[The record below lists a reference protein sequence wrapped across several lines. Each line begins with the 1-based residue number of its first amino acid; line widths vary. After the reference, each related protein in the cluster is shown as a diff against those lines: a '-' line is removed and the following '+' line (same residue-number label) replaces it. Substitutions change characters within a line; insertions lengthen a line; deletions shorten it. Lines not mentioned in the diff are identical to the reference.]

1 MSKNPDI
8 LAIYEKGKTLSTGIA
23 VNISEIFSPYF
34 LTCVNLG
41 QDLPIFFMPIRIRIN
56 VGIKTEIRIR
66 IGIKTMP
73 IHNTAAPCH
82 PFEFGSNI
90 GPKTKLR

>member
-1 MSKNPDI
+1 
-8 LAIYEKGKTLSTGIA
+8 
-23 VNISEIFSPYF
+23 
-34 LTCVNLG
+34 
-41 QDLPIFFMPIRIRIN
+41 
-56 VGIKTEIRIR
+56 
-66 IGIKTMP
+66 MP